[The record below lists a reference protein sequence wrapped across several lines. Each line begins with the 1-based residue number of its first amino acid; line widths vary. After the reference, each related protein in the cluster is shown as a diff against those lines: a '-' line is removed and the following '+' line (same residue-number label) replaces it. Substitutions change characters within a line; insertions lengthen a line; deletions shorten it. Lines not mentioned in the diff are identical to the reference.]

1 MAWFGNSALSQEET
15 LRVIQRKTQTP
26 EYWHH
31 FALSPTDIEFLRT
44 LLLDADKPLA
54 THELADALVAERIR
68 REESE
73 LRAELTRGTIYQPKK
88 HFALGDKILFPQLD
102 YRLGEVIELRP
113 GQNPE
118 YGEFQVI
125 TVEFGGG
132 RRQRSFAAGLTAPH
146 KLNADAPDILQA
158 GPVIDPKAVLGG
170 PAHDLPA
177 RLGTA
182 LRDEDA
188 FAVFEDRWLPRDLL
202 AEVHVGHLNIAEA
215 VIEMNQTPLDT
226 ATLLKELDLPKDIS
240 EQINAF
246 SLQAALAADERFD
259 QVGAGDERRWF
270 LKRLEPAEALAAPEI
285 LRYKP
290 LNYDR
295 STLTPDLEQ
304 LAFQLDDEWSEAM
317 EQVDERKAVQTASVV
332 LTFPHAISGT
342 LPLNRRTRPLFPA
355 GHGER
360 TMVMLVDGRWGNR
373 FPAWV
378 NHPGRYI
385 AGLQAW
391 MEKHKLPAGA
401 QITLERRPDG
411 DIVVDFKPKRM
422 RREWMRWAQNGEEG
436 RFDIQLRK
444 QEISCEYDEQMVIG
458 AEKTE
463 DLARY
468 RAQFASASLRDL
480 VFEIFS
486 DLAGLSGSVNAKTVY
501 SAVNVVRRLTPEPVF
516 AALAADQRLE
526 RLPDNSFRLIA

>member
-1 MAWFGNSALSQEET
+1 M
-15 LRVIQRKTQTP
+15 IQRKTQTP
-26 EYWHH
+26 DYWQS
-31 FALSPTDIEFLRT
+31 FALSPTDVDFLRT
-44 LLLDADKPLA
+44 MLLDAERPLG
-54 THELADALVAERIR
+54 TRELAQALVAERIR

-73 LRAELTRGTIYQPKK
+73 LRAEMSRGTIYQPKK
-88 HFALGDKILFPQLD
+88 HFAMGDKILFPQLD
-102 YRLGEVIELRP
+102 YRLGEVIDLRP
-113 GQNPE
+113 GENPE
-118 YGEFQVI
+118 YGEFEVI

-132 RRQRSFAAGLTAPH
+132 RRQRSFAAGLTATH
-146 KLNADAPDILQA
+146 KLNADAPDVLQA
-158 GPVIDPKAVLGG
+158 GPAVDPQAVLQG
-170 PAHDLPA
+170 PAQNIA
-177 RLGTA
+177 ETLGAA
-182 LRDEDA
+182 LRNDND

-202 AEVHVGHLNIAEA
+202 VDVHVGHLNIAEA
-215 VIEMNQTPLDT
+215 IIDMNQTALDT
-226 ATLLKELDLPKDIS
+226 PTLLRELDLPKDVS
-240 EQINAF
+240 EDINAF
-246 SLQAALAADERFD
+246 SLQSALDADERFD

-270 LKRLEPAEALAAPEI
+270 LQRLEPVEAVIVPDA
-285 LRYKP
+285 LRFTP
-290 LNYDR
+290 VDYDPDA
-295 STLTPDLEQ
+295 LTPDLEQ
-304 LAFQLDDEWSEAM
+304 LAFQLDDEWSDTI
-317 EQVDERKAVQTASVV
+317 EQADERKAVQTATIL

-342 LPLNRRTRPLFPA
+342 LPLNRRTRPLLPT

-373 FPAWV
+373 FAGWV
-378 NHPGRYI
+378 NRDGRYL

-444 QEISCEYDEQMVIG
+444 QEIACEYDELMVIG
-458 AEKTE
+458 AEKSE

-468 RAQFASASLRDL
+468 RAQFSQTPMKDL

-501 SAVNVVRRLTPEPVF
+501 SAVNVVRRVTPEPVF
-516 AALAADQRLE
+516 AALASDERLE
-526 RLPDNSFRLIA
+526 RLPDNNFRLVA